1 MAAISKNMK
10 LGLKK
15 YTFQRVPI
23 SQVDLTQKHRH
34 THTHTHIH
42 THTLSGTIKAQTN
55 KLRIIF
61 ISTPFLILLF
71 AVRLSS
77 ENGPSS
83 AEHSRALPKWPN
95 QPVQLFRY
103 LSNGPS
109 MVVKKQ
115 KNLLIF
121 FTQRISEFLKGW
133 LFRLFFVEAV
143 AVFGQIVSKGPNS

>member
-1 MAAISKNMK
+1 MAWLPFQKTWSLGSKNTLFK
-10 LGLKK
+10 
-15 YTFQRVPI
+15 RCP
-23 SQVDLTQKHRH
+23 SHRWTSH
-34 THTHTHIH
+34 TNTDTHTHTVGNNK
-42 THTLSGTIKAQTN
+42 SPDKQTEDY
-55 KLRIIF
+55 F
-61 ISTPFLILLF
+61 YFTPFLILLF

-83 AEHSRALPKWPN
+83 AEHSRALPKLPK

-143 AVFGQIVSKGPNS
+143 AVFGQIVSAWPNSWN